1 MTDTKDQDA
10 TQLQRRARRRLVGA
24 IALAVLAVIVL
35 PIVFDKEP
43 KPISQDLVI
52 QIPNQDTAP
61 KFDPKLTPP
70 PPAPPAVDAKA
81 APVGAPSAKAP
92 ESRTEASPAK
102 SAAAP
107 AAKEPGRDLPKDT
120 PKDVSPDPAKEAPK
134 APVKDASKDSAK
146 APAKDASK
154 DPAKDPAKEPAR
166 DAKKES
172 AREVAKDGAKAN
184 AAKGG
189 DAKRAQALL
198 EGSGTWIV
206 PMGSYTSADRVK
218 NLQAKA
224 KAAGFNSYTEQIKGP
239 KGEDLIRLR
248 AGPFPAREDADRA
261 HDALK
266 AAGLVAGTVAQ
277 R

>member
-43 KPISQDLVI
+43 KPISQDLLI
-52 QIPNQDTAP
+52 QIPNQDSAP

-81 APVGAPSAKAP
+81 APAPAAKAP
-92 ESRTEASPAK
+92 EPKQEPAPV
-102 SAAAP
+102 P
-107 AAKEPGRDLPKDT
+107 AAR
-120 PKDVSPDPAKEAPK
+120 EAG
-134 APVKDASKDSAK
+134 KDASKDAPADAAK
-146 APAKDASK
+146 ESPKAQVQDASKDAKTESTKDAAKSPAKDAGKDVTKDASK
-154 DPAKDPAKEPAR
+154 AKDT
-166 DAKKES
+166 
-172 AREVAKDGAKAN
+172 
-184 AAKGG
+184 AKGG
-189 DAKRAQALL
+189 DAKRAHALL

-206 PMGSYTSADRVK
+206 PMGSYTRADRVK

-266 AAGLVAGTVAQ
+266 SAGLVAGTVAQ

>member
-52 QIPNQDTAP
+52 QIPNQDSAP

-81 APVGAPSAKAP
+81 APAPAPAAKAP
-92 ESRTEASPAK
+92 EPKQEPAPVPAAREAGKDASTDAPAD
-102 SAAAP
+102 
-107 AAKEPGRDLPKDT
+107 AAKEPR
-120 PKDVSPDPAKEAPK
+120 K
-134 APVKDASKDSAK
+134 AQVQDASKDAK
-146 APAKDASK
+146 TESTKDAAKSPAKDTGK
-154 DPAKDPAKEPAR
+154 DAGKD
-166 DAKKES
+166 
-172 AREVAKDGAKAN
+172 VAKDVTKDAPTAKDT
-184 AAKGG
+184 AKGG

-206 PMGSYTSADRVK
+206 PMGSYTRAGGVK

-261 HDALK
+261 QYALK
-266 AAGLVAGTVAQ
+266 SAGLVAGTVAQ

>member
-24 IALAVLAVIVL
+24 VALAVLAVIVL

-52 QIPNQDTAP
+52 QIPNQDSAP

-81 APVGAPSAKAP
+81 APAPAAKAP
-92 ESRTEASPAK
+92 EPKQEPAPVPAAREAGKDASTDTPAD
-102 SAAAP
+102 
-107 AAKEPGRDLPKDT
+107 AAKEPRKAQVQDASKDAKTESTKDAAKSPAKDT
-120 PKDVSPDPAKEAPK
+120 GKDAGKDVAKD
-134 APVKDASKDSAK
+134 VTKDASKD
-146 APAKDASK
+146 ASK
-154 DPAKDPAKEPAR
+154 DKDT
-166 DAKKES
+166 
-172 AREVAKDGAKAN
+172 
-184 AAKGG
+184 AKGG

-206 PMGSYTSADRVK
+206 PMGSYTRAGGVK

-261 HDALK
+261 QYALK
-266 AAGLVAGTVAQ
+266 SAGLVAGTVAQ

>member
-1 MTDTKDQDA
+1 LTDTKDQDA

-43 KPISQDLVI
+43 KPISQDLLI
-52 QIPNQDTAP
+52 QIPNQDSAP

-81 APVGAPSAKAP
+81 APAPAAKAP
-92 ESRTEASPAK
+92 EPKQEPAPV
-102 SAAAP
+102 P
-107 AAKEPGRDLPKDT
+107 AAR
-120 PKDVSPDPAKEAPK
+120 EAG
-134 APVKDASKDSAK
+134 KDASKD
-146 APAKDASK
+146 APADAAKESPKAQVQDASKDAKTESTKDAAKSLAKDAGKDAGKDVTKDVTKDASK
-154 DPAKDPAKEPAR
+154 AKDT
-166 DAKKES
+166 
-172 AREVAKDGAKAN
+172 
-184 AAKGG
+184 AKGG
-189 DAKRAQALL
+189 DAKRAHALL

-206 PMGSYTSADRVK
+206 PMGSYTRADRVK

-261 HDALK
+261 QDALK
-266 AAGLVAGTVAQ
+266 SAGLVAGTVAQ

>member
-81 APVGAPSAKAP
+81 APAPAPAPSPKATEPKSEPAPAKA
-92 ESRTEASPAK
+92 AS
-102 SAAAP
+102 AP
-107 AAKEPGRDLPKDT
+107 AAKEAVRET
-120 PKDVSPDPAKEAPK
+120 PKGLSQEQAKDSPK
-134 APVKDASKDSAK
+134 APVKDVAREAAQDAKKDSAK
-146 APAKDASK
+146 DAAKSPAKEAPREPAKDAAKVNDASK
-154 DPAKDPAKEPAR
+154 
-166 DAKKES
+166 S
-172 AREVAKDGAKAN
+172 
-184 AAKGG
+184 G

-198 EGSGTWIV
+198 DGSGTWIV

-218 NLQAKA
+218 NLQTKA

-248 AGPFPAREDADRA
+248 AGPFTAREDADRA
-261 HDALK
+261 RDALK
-266 AAGLVAGTVAQ
+266 SAGLVAGTVAQ

>member
-24 IALAVLAVIVL
+24 VALAVLAVIVL

-52 QIPNQDTAP
+52 QIPNQDSAP

-81 APVGAPSAKAP
+81 APAAKAP
-92 ESRTEASPAK
+92 EPKQEPAPVPAAREAGKDASTDAPAD
-102 SAAAP
+102 
-107 AAKEPGRDLPKDT
+107 AAKEPR
-120 PKDVSPDPAKEAPK
+120 K
-134 APVKDASKDSAK
+134 AQVQDASKDTKTESTKDAAK
-146 APAKDASK
+146 SPAKDTGK
-154 DPAKDPAKEPAR
+154 DAGKD
-166 DAKKES
+166 
-172 AREVAKDGAKAN
+172 VAKDVAKDVTKDAPT
-184 AAKGG
+184 AKDTAKGG
-189 DAKRAQALL
+189 DTKRAQALL

-206 PMGSYTSADRVK
+206 PMGSYTRAGGVK

-261 HDALK
+261 QYALK
-266 AAGLVAGTVAQ
+266 SAGLVAGTVAQ